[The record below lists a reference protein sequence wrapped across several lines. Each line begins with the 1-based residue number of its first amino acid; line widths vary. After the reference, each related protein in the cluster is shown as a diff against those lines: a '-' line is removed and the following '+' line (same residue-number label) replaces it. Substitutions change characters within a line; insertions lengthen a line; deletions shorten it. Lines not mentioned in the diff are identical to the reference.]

1 MVVVFGTTRKKN
13 QITKNKLLNR
23 RKVEIDTILI
33 EVTVAVK
40 VITIVGIAVILV
52 QSNDQDHRW
61 RDTD

>member
-1 MVVVFGTTRKKN
+1 MVVVFGTTLKKN
-13 QITKNKLLNR
+13 QITKNKLLNQ